1 MPMSASTVSSQKLA
15 FPMAGAMSALR
26 ALSGYRAER
35 CKCLLLTANQAFKRW
50 VRKSKPSS
58 FEVHGHL
65 AYLLS
70 DRIDHQ
76 HRPSRAACT

>member
-35 CKCLLLTANQAFKRW
+35 CKCLLLTANQAFK
-50 VRKSKPSS
+50 
-58 FEVHGHL
+58 
-65 AYLLS
+65 
-70 DRIDHQ
+70 
-76 HRPSRAACT
+76 